1 MVAHREGPRPR
12 DAGRRLIRL
21 FYRPGAY
28 DANTFRA
35 SIEAGIIL
43 IDAMIQRNDSRPVE
57 CLSLFCRVGSRASMP
72 PVRDH
77 RGMLTR
83 VTSGP
88 PWCITNLGAG
98 AWRIE
103 ALPLGDG
110 IAKEVIELV
119 DVPDDVSAEWL
130 AAA

>member
-1 MVAHREGPRPR
+1 M
-12 DAGRRLIRL
+12 IRL

-35 SIEAGIIL
+35 SYQGRMVV
-43 IDAMIQRNDSRPVE
+43 IDALVQRTDSHPVE
-57 CLSLFCRVGSRASMP
+57 CFSIICRVGSRASMP

-110 IAKEVIELV
+110 IAREAIELV
-119 DVPDDVSAEWL
+119 DVPDEVSAEWL
-130 AAA
+130 ASA